1 MKFTKLSIDDLQ
13 FLNEVRNIYAEE
25 FLHDSR
31 KFTID
36 ETFLWF
42 NLNSPDYW
50 IIWKNVERI
59 GYFRLN
65 NYSEQNLNIHIGAD
79 IHPRFCGLGLGYKSY
94 MEFIG
99 YLFGKKSGYR
109 LNKISLEVLST
120 NLIAIGLYKKI
131 GFIQEGT
138 KREEVLKN
146 GIYIDSIIMSILRKE
161 YEKMLDN

>member
-1 MKFTKLSIDDLQ
+1 MKFTRISIEDLQ
-13 FLNEVRNIYAEE
+13 FLNGVRNIYAEK

-42 NLNSPDYW
+42 HLNSPDYW
-50 IIWKNVERI
+50 IIWKNMERI

-65 NYSEQNLNIHIGAD
+65 NYSEQNLNIQIGAD

-94 MEFIG
+94 MEFMG
-99 YLFGKKSGYR
+99 YLFDKKSEYK

-131 GFIQEGT
+131 GFIQEGI
-138 KREEVLKN
+138 KREDVSKN
-146 GIYIDSIIMSILRKE
+146 GIYVDSIIMSILRKE